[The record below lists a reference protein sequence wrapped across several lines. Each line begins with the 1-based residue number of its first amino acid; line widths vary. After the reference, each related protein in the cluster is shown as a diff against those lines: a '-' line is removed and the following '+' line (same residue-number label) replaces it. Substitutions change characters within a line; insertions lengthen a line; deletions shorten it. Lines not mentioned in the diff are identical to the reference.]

1 MKMSRSLVLAV
12 ALLRA
17 TLAADFRPADEQPA
31 ARPKNPM
38 AAALHTRVFHV
49 EKGHLPTVPP
59 FSTVPPPSSPPPV
72 RLPAVPPLDL
82 SRVPGLGDVPLQ
94 LPPFDVEE
102 LERLGE
108 ITGQIAQMVELLV
121 QNAHR
126 SGHRSAASRSLDDD
140 EIDRLERADRPPSR
154 PAAAERPPGRGDA
167 LTTGEWA
174 ARWLVLGGLL
184 FFALLCCGFAW
195 AIGRKAEAVR
205 RRRVRVIPLRSPP
218 STRET
223 SADLISI

>member
-1 MKMSRSLVLAV
+1 MTMSRFLGLASFFV
-12 ALLRA
+12 AAALLRVA
-17 TLAADFRPADEQPA
+17 RAAEQPA

-49 EKGHLPTVPP
+49 EKGHLPTLPP
-59 FSTVPPPSSPPPV
+59 LTAVPPV

-82 SRVPGLGDVPLQ
+82 QRVPGLGDVPLQ
-94 LPPFDVEE
+94 LPPLDAEE

-108 ITGQIAQMVELLV
+108 ITGQIAQVVELLV
-121 QNAHR
+121 QSARR
-126 SGHRSAASRSLDDD
+126 SGLKSAASRSLDDG

-154 PAAAERPPGRGDA
+154 TAAADRPPGRGDA

-174 ARWLVLGGLL
+174 ARWFVLGGLL
-184 FFALLCCGFAW
+184 VFALLACGFAW

-205 RRRVRVIPLRSPP
+205 QRVRVIPVGSTP

-223 SADLISI
+223 SAAFISI